1 MYLYANV
8 KKFLR
13 HFFYDSPT
21 KIILCDNR
29 VTIPEPSEGDKI
41 ITENHASAV
50 GGHKGIIKTYKRIR
64 HNYFWSGMKS
74 EKLYTKVYT
83 GMS

>member
-50 GGHKGIIKTYKRIR
+50 GGHKGIIKT
-64 HNYFWSGMKS
+64 
-74 EKLYTKVYT
+74 
-83 GMS
+83 